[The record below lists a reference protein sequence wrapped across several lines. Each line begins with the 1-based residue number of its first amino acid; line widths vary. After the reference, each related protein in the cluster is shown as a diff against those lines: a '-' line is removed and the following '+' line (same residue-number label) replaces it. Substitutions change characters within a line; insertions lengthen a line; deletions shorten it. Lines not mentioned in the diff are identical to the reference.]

1 MLSKLKSDSS
11 LTESALTAKTFKLL
25 GITLFS
31 ALLASACTPANN
43 EREAFEPE
51 AATGLAEN
59 QVVYA
64 GNYMISAA
72 NPYAVDAGLA
82 ILREGGTAIDAAV
95 AVQAML
101 TLVEPQSSGIGGG
114 AFVLYWDNEA
124 QELHNLDARETAPMA
139 ATAELFLDSEGNAPR
154 WIEAV
159 VGGRSVGT
167 PGVLRGLEAA
177 HQRWGKLTWN
187 RLFVES
193 IALSEQGFEVSP
205 RLAQLLEMEINPG
218 VSQTPVTKDYF
229 FPNGMPLQAGTVKT
243 NQELANTFRSIA
255 EQGADAF
262 YSGAIAE
269 DIVEAVQ
276 TNPIA
281 PGLLALE
288 DLTAYEPV
296 WRTPV
301 CGSYRVF
308 EICSMGPPSSG
319 GITML
324 QTMALLEPFELFE
337 LDANGE
343 EALHFFTQASRLA
356 FADRNRYI
364 ADTDFVDVPLAALL
378 SPEYIDDRI
387 ALIGGTDMGHAE
399 AGALD
404 DLLRADDQ
412 SPEYP
417 NTSHISIVDQY
428 GNAVSMTTTIEM
440 GFGSAVMTRGFLL
453 NNQLT
458 DFSLVPE
465 VNGVLVANRVE
476 PGKRPRSSMAP
487 AVVFDEDGELLHI
500 LGSPGGPRI
509 INYVTQTL
517 IGLLDWDLNMQ
528 EAIDLPKITNMN
540 GITSI
545 EAETNLIELQ
555 SVFEA
560 RGHVIEIRS
569 LNSGLHGIS
578 VRSGRLEGGAD
589 PRREGVAKGDR
600 VDSQQEIDDE

>member
-1 MLSKLKSDSS
+1 MKLFGLTLLS
-11 LTESALTAKTFKLL
+11 T
-25 GITLFS
+25 
-31 ALLASACTPANN
+31 ALLSACSPQNS
-43 EREAFEPE
+43 EREAFDPE
-51 AATGLAEN
+51 AATGLADN

-64 GNYMISAA
+64 DNYMISAA
-72 NPYAVDAGLA
+72 NPYAVDAGLTV
-82 ILREGGTAIDAAV
+82 LREGGTAIDAAV

-114 AFVLYWDNEA
+114 AFMLYWDNET

-139 ATAELFLDSEGNAPR
+139 ASADLFLDTEGNAPS

-167 PGVLRGLEAA
+167 PGVVRGLEAA
-177 HQRWGKLTWN
+177 HQRWGKLSWQ
-187 RLFVES
+187 RLFAES
-193 IALSEQGFEVSP
+193 IALSEEGFEVSP
-205 RLAQLLEMEINPG
+205 RLAQLLAMEINPG

-229 FPNGMPLQAGTVKT
+229 FPNGTPLQAGTIKT
-243 NQELANTFRSIA
+243 NAELASTLRAIA
-255 EQGADAF
+255 EQGADAL
-262 YSGAIAE
+262 YHGAIAE
-269 DIVEAVQ
+269 DIVDAVQ
-276 TNPIA
+276 SHPTA

-288 DLTAYEPV
+288 DLANYEPV

-301 CGSYRVF
+301 CGPYRVF

-324 QTMALLEPFELFE
+324 QTMALLEPFNLHE
-337 LDANGE
+337 LDVNGE
-343 EALHFFTQASRLA
+343 EGLHFFTQASRLA

-364 ADTDFVDVPLAALL
+364 ADADYVDVPLGALL
-378 SPEYIDDRI
+378 APEYIDDRI
-387 ALIGGTDMGHAE
+387 TLIGGTDMGR
-399 AGALD
+399 ALPGTLD
-404 DLLRADDQ
+404 ELLRADDQ
-412 SPEYP
+412 SPEFP

-440 GFGSAVMTRGFLL
+440 GFGSSVMARGFLL

-465 VNGVLVANRVE
+465 VDGVLVANRVE

-487 AVVFDEDGELLHI
+487 AIVFNENGELLHI
-500 LGSPGGPRI
+500 VGSPGGPRI

-540 GITSI
+540 GVTSL
-545 EAETNLIELQ
+545 EAETSIVELQ
-555 SVFEA
+555 AVLEA
-560 RGHVIEIRS
+560 RGHVVEVRP

-578 VRSGRLEGGAD
+578 VRPEGLEGGAD
-589 PRREGVAKGDR
+589 PRREGVAKG
-600 VDSQQEIDDE
+600 Q

>member
-1 MLSKLKSDSS
+1 MLFKSKPKEIFSNLTNIAGVKVFAIGLVS
-11 LTESALTAKTFKLL
+11 LAFL
-25 GITLFS
+25 
-31 ALLASACTPANN
+31 SACAPQNS

-51 AATGLAEN
+51 AATGLADN
-59 QVVYA
+59 KVVYA
-64 GNYMISAA
+64 DSYMISAA
-72 NPYAVDAGLA
+72 NPHAVDAGLA
-82 ILREGGTAIDAAV
+82 VLREGGTAMDAAV

-114 AFVLYWDNEA
+114 AFMLYWDNEA
-124 QELHNLDARETAPMA
+124 KELHNLDARETAPMA
-139 ATAELFLDSEGNAPR
+139 ATADLFLDSEGNAPR

-177 HQRWGKLTWN
+177 HQRWGKLAWQ
-187 RLFVES
+187 RLFAES
-193 IALSEQGFEVSP
+193 IQLSEQGFEVSP

-218 VSQTPVTKDYF
+218 VSQTPITKEYF
-229 FPNGMPLQAGTVKT
+229 FPNGRPLQAGTLKT
-243 NQELANTFRSIA
+243 NPELANTFRAIA
-255 EQGADAF
+255 EQGADAL
-262 YSGAIAE
+262 YHGAIAE
-269 DIVEAVQ
+269 DIVNAVQ

-288 DLTAYEPV
+288 DLAGYEPV
-296 WRTPV
+296 WRNPV
-301 CGSYRVF
+301 CGPYRVF

-324 QTMALLEPFELFE
+324 QTMALLAPFELHE
-337 LDANGE
+337 LEVNGE

-364 ADTDFVDVPLAALL
+364 ADADYVDVPLEALL
-378 SPEYIDDRI
+378 HPEYIEDRI
-387 ALIGGTDMGHAE
+387 TLIGGTDMGK
-399 AGALD
+399 ALPGTLD
-404 DLLRADDQ
+404 ELLRADDQ

-440 GFGSAVMTRGFLL
+440 GFGSSVMTRGFLL

-476 PGKRPRSSMAP
+476 PGKRPRSSMSP
-487 AVVFDEDGELLHI
+487 AVVFNEDGELLHI
-500 LGSPGGPRI
+500 VGSPGGPRI

-517 IGLLDWDLNMQ
+517 IGLLDWNLNMQ

-540 GITSI
+540 GVTSL
-545 EAETNLIELQ
+545 EAETILIDLQ
-555 SVFEA
+555 GVLEA
-560 RGHVIEIRS
+560 RGHEVEIRA

-578 VRSGRLEGGAD
+578 VRSDGLEGGAD
-589 PRREGVAKGDR
+589 PRREGVAKGL
-600 VDSQQEIDDE
+600 